1 MLSRIAESLFWI
13 GRYLERAEDTCRIV
27 EVHLQLLLDDPTVDQ
42 EAAGLSLLEVMG
54 YPPPEGRTA
63 DAQYVLTALC
73 YDDEAPASVA
83 TALGGARESARRAR
97 ETVSTEMWE
106 SIKIVEQCLDRLT
119 PGPVMITDKKQTMVL
134 ARK

>member
-83 TALGGARESARRAR
+83 TALGGANGSMG
-97 ETVSTEMWE
+97 T
-106 SIKIVEQCLDRLT
+106 
-119 PGPVMITDKKQTMVL
+119 
-134 ARK
+134 